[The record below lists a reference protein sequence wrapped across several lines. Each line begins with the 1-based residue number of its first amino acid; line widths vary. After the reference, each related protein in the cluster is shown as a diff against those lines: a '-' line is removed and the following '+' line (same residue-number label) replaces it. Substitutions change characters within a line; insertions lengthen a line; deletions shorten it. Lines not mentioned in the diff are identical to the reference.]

1 MIKYRLAVIPSIILL
16 IFVISKNKGKRD
28 PVKLLVLLALG
39 GALST
44 IPSIMAET
52 VGEMIVG
59 ILVPSYNVY
68 FYAFVDYFLV
78 VAVAEE
84 AFKLIF
90 LSIFSWKNRN
100 FDHSY
105 DGIIYG
111 VCTALGFAT
120 LENILYVSEYGVGT
134 AVLRAFSAVPLH
146 CTCGVLMGY
155 FYAKA
160 RECANNDDSS
170 QCFTNMVFAYL
181 APVGLHGLYD
191 FVVSVDVIALV
202 GGLIVIALTIFLLI
216 YIVITAAKNDHLI
229 TNEPLW
235 KNPYQFARIPQPQN
249 WQYNNYNVQQNYGAQ
264 QNYNAQ
270 SYGNMQQNQ
279 QNYGTQ
285 NFTTQ
290 SYGNMQQNQQN
301 YGTQNYGSQSYG
313 NVQQNQQN
321 YGTQNYGSQSYGNVQ
336 QNQQNYGAQNYGSQS
351 YGNMQQNQQNYGAQ
365 NFGTQSYGNMQQNQ
379 QNYGAQNFG
388 TQSYGNMQQN
398 QQNYG
403 AQNYGAQSYGN
414 AQQNSDYQGYRQ

>member
-44 IPSIMAET
+44 IPSIIAET

-191 FVVSVDVIALV
+191 FVVSVDAIALV
-202 GGLIVIALTIFLLI
+202 GGFIVIALNIFLLI

-249 WQYNNYNVQQNYGAQ
+249 WQYNNYNAQ
-264 QNYNAQ
+264 QSYGAQ

-279 QNYGTQ
+279 QNYD
-285 NFTTQ
+285 
-290 SYGNMQQNQQN
+290 S
-301 YGTQNYGSQSYG
+301 QNYGSQSYG

-321 YGTQNYGSQSYGNVQ
+321 YGTQNFKTQNYGNMQ
-336 QNQQNYGAQNYGSQS
+336 QNQQNYGSQS
-351 YGNMQQNQQNYGAQ
+351 YGNMQQNQQNYGTQ
-365 NFGTQSYGNMQQNQ
+365 NFVTQSYGNMQQNQ
-379 QNYGAQNFG
+379 QNYGAQ
-388 TQSYGNMQQN
+388 SCGNAQQN

-403 AQNYGAQSYGN
+403 SQNYGSQSYGN
-414 AQQNSDYQGYRQ
+414 AQQNSGYQGYRQ